1 MAKKKSR
8 AKRTAEKRNENVTEN
23 REETTMEMKRA
34 AEFTRKTKETDIW
47 LSLHLDGSGNAEVD
61 TGIGFFDHMLYGFA
75 RHGLFDL
82 KAKVTGDLIVD
93 CHHTIED
100 TGIVLGTAIKMA
112 VADKTGMKRF
122 GSCILPM
129 DETLVLCAI
138 DLSGRPY
145 LSFDADFTTD
155 RVGYMD
161 TETVKEFFYAVSYA
175 AGMNLHIKVLTPG
188 NNHHM
193 IEAMFKS
200 FAKALDEATQL
211 DARIDSILSTKGSL

>member
-1 MAKKKSR
+1 MSERIA
-8 AKRTAEKRNENVTEN
+8 NIQ
-23 REETTMEMKRA
+23 
-34 AEFTRKTKETDIW
+34 RKTKETDISAR
-47 LSLHLDGSGNAEVD
+47 LNIDGTGSSTIN
-61 TGIGFFDHMLYGFA
+61 TGIGFFNHMLEGFA
-75 RHGLFDL
+75 KHGFFDL
-82 KAKVTGDLIVD
+82 NLNCEGDLVVD

-100 TGIVLGTAIKMA
+100 CGIVLGNAVKEAIG
-112 VADKTGMKRF
+112 DKKGIKRF

-145 LSFDADFTTD
+145 LVFDGEFTTD

-161 TETVKEFFYAVSYA
+161 TEMVKEFFYAISYSA
-175 AGMNLHIKVLTPG
+175 EMNLHIKVLNSG

-200 FAKALDEATQL
+200 FARALDEATTL
-211 DARIDSILSTKGSL
+211 DPRITDVMSTKGSL